1 MQCLHFQFE
10 LVVVSSSR
18 LSSLSLTVCLTHFHL
33 SSAQLYHFHQENN
46 KVVLLAKMQFVGYD
60 VYYRNINP
68 PRDLITSNDL
78 NGIHFLLLNLN
89 QINGLSF
96 KYHWH
101 IPEHELFK
109 EFVSFKSLLNMITTL
124 FDPNQFGGGFFYK
137 GDGTSTIFTD
147 SN

>member
-1 MQCLHFQFE
+1 M
-10 LVVVSSSR
+10 
-18 LSSLSLTVCLTHFHL
+18 CLTHFHL

-68 PRDLITSNDL
+68 LRDLITSNDL
-78 NGIHFLLLNLN
+78 NGIHFLLLN

-96 KYHWH
+96 KNH

-109 EFVSFKSLLNMITTL
+109 EFCVLQVTPKPDHHSF
-124 FDPNQFGGGFFYK
+124 
-137 GDGTSTIFTD
+137 
-147 SN
+147 